1 MINKII
7 RLFAK
12 VYLKLIDL
20 IEKVILKTG
29 LKLFIALLVG
39 TLLII
44 GVYGY
49 VTTINHIKQSQLE
62 KVYINS
68 RIERDENRH
77 STLKIVEVDGK
88 RVIKDNLTL
97 KEFDEL
103 NRYTDSEVKRQAT
116 LILSVYDKETQKK
129 ALSELKLSAKAK
141 KGVLDVNA
149 DLHESLDGDFTNA
162 LNIQNVFSDYS
173 KKSSK
178 YTYIVRYTR
187 QIINYQ
193 NSVISRSV
201 SGYLTLNYNK
211 LTLDSWELIEGV

>member
-12 VYLKLIDL
+12 VYLKLVDL

-29 LKLFIALLVG
+29 LKVFITSLVG
-39 TLLII
+39 ILLII
-44 GVYGY
+44 GIYGY

-68 RIERDENRH
+68 RIERDEKRH

-88 RVIKDNLTL
+88 KVIKDNLTL

-129 ALSELKLSAKAK
+129 ALSELKLSADAK

>member
-7 RLFAK
+7 RLFAR

-29 LKLFIALLVG
+29 LKVFIASLVGVLLV
-39 TLLII
+39 I
-44 GVYGY
+44 GIYGY

-62 KVYINS
+62 KIYINS
-68 RIERDENRH
+68 RIERDEKRH
-77 STLKIVEVDGK
+77 STLKVVEVEGK
-88 RVIKDNLTL
+88 SVIKDNLTL

-129 ALSELKLSAKAK
+129 ALSELKLSAKSK

-162 LNIQNVFSDYS
+162 LNILNVFSDYS

-211 LTLDSWELIEGV
+211 LTLDSLELIEGV

>member
-12 VYLKLIDL
+12 VYLKLVDL

-29 LKLFIALLVG
+29 LKVFIVSLVSILLV
-39 TLLII
+39 I
-44 GVYGY
+44 GIYGY

-68 RIERDENRH
+68 RIERDEKRH

-88 RVIKDNLTL
+88 KVVKDNLTL

-103 NRYTDSEVKRQAT
+103 NRYTDSEVKRQAI

-129 ALSELKLSAKAK
+129 ALSELKLSADAR

-193 NSVISRSV
+193 NSVISRSA

>member
-7 RLFAK
+7 RLFAR

-29 LKLFIALLVG
+29 LKIFIASLVG
-39 TLLII
+39 ILLLIGI
-44 GVYGY
+44 YGY

-68 RIERDENRH
+68 RIERDEKRH
-77 STLKIVEVDGK
+77 SKLKIVEVDGK
-88 RVIKDNLTL
+88 KVIKDNLTV

-116 LILSVYDKETQKK
+116 LILSIYDDKTQSK
-129 ALSELKLSAKAK
+129 ALNELRLSK
-141 KGVLDVNA
+141 KSSHGVLDKNVPLR
-149 DLHESLDGDFTNA
+149 DSLKGDFTNG
-162 LNIQNVFSDYS
+162 LTIQNIAGDYS
-173 KKSSK
+173 KKTSK

-187 QIINYQ
+187 QIIDYQ
-193 NSVISRSV
+193 RNPISRSV
-201 SGYLTLNYNK
+201 NGYLTLNYNK
-211 LTLDSWELIEGV
+211 LTIESWELIEGV

>member
-29 LKLFIALLVG
+29 LKVFIASLVG
-39 TLLII
+39 ILLII
-44 GVYGY
+44 GIYGY

-68 RIERDENRH
+68 RIERDEKRH

-88 RVIKDNLTL
+88 KVVKDNLTL

-129 ALSELKLSAKAK
+129 ALSELKLSADTK

-178 YTYIVRYTR
+178 YTYIIRYTR